1 MLSSLDEL
9 GRVGFM
15 AVGNSSEEAEALDD
29 EVHPRLMREAA
40 ARQPVA
46 AGERG
51 GTRDVAVQLGEA

>member
-1 MLSSLDEL
+1 
-9 GRVGFM
+9 M